1 MNHVLKMTPTIEVL
15 DLQVTFRSPEGPVNA
30 VNGVSFHLYQGEVLA
45 LVGESGS
52 GKTVTSLALTQ
63 LLEAGRPQVSGSV
76 KFDDLDLLKAT
87 DKELRKVRATEI
99 AYIFQDPISS
109 LYPARTVG
117 SQLVEIL
124 TVNAGVKARE
134 ARTKSIDLLRRV
146 GIPGPEQQMRSY
158 PHQLSGG
165 MCQRVMIA
173 MALAVNPR
181 VLIADEATSSLDVS
195 IQAQILELIKD
206 VASEYGMAVIFVT
219 HDLGVVAGTADRVAV
234 MYGGEVVESGEVGD
248 LLRNP
253 QHPYTQALIRSAP
266 NVRDDFQTELVGI
279 PGSLETRREFAKS
292 RCQFAP
298 RCSEAFEMCWS
309 HWPQPVQLE
318 KSHEVSCWLHS
329 DKEKIPSK
337 QTHEGQAS

>member
-1 MNHVLKMTPTIEVL
+1 MTPTIEVL
-15 DLQVTFRSPEGPVNA
+15 DLEVTFLTSEGPVNA
-30 VNGVSFHLYQGEVLA
+30 VNGVNFELYQGEILA

-63 LLEAGRPQVSGSV
+63 LLEAGRSQVSGSV
-76 KFDDLDLLKAT
+76 KFDGLDLLKAGQR
-87 DKELRKVRATEI
+87 ELREVRATEI

-124 TVNAGVKARE
+124 TVNAGLNARE
-134 ARTKSIDLLRRV
+134 ARTRSIDLLRRV
-146 GIPGPEQQMRSY
+146 GIPGPERQMRAY

-181 VLIADEATSSLDVS
+181 VLVADEATSSLDVS

-234 MYGGEVVESGEVGD
+234 MYGGEVVESGQVGD

-253 QHPYTQALIRSAP
+253 RHPYTQALIKSAP
-266 NVRDDFQTELVGI
+266 NARDEFQTELVGI
-279 PGSLETRREFAKS
+279 PGSLETRREFAKT

-298 RCSEAFEMCWS
+298 RCSEAFETCWS
-309 HWPQPVQLE
+309 HWPRPVQVE
-318 KSHEVSCWLHS
+318 ESHAVSCWLLS
-329 DKEKIPSK
+329 DKEEILRA
-337 QTHEGQAS
+337 QVDEGQTS

>member
-1 MNHVLKMTPTIEVL
+1 MTPTIEVL
-15 DLQVTFRSPEGPVNA
+15 DLQVTFLTSEGPVNA
-30 VNGVSFHLYQGEVLA
+30 VNGVNFELYQGEILA

-63 LLEAGRPQVSGSV
+63 LLEAGRSQVAGSV
-76 KFDDLDLLKAT
+76 KFGGLDLLKASQR
-87 DKELRKVRATEI
+87 DLRAVRATEI

-124 TVNAGVKARE
+124 TVNAGLNARE
-134 ARTKSIDLLRRV
+134 ARTRSIDLLRRV
-146 GIPGPEQQMRSY
+146 GIPGPERQMRAY

-234 MYGGEVVESGEVGD
+234 MYGGEVVESGQVRD

-253 QHPYTQALIRSAP
+253 HHPYTQALIKSAP
-266 NVRDDFQTELVGI
+266 NARDESQTELVGI
-279 PGSLETRREFAKS
+279 PGSLETRREFAKI

-298 RCSEAFEMCWS
+298 RCSESFEICWS
-309 HWPQPVQLE
+309 HWPRPVQVE
-318 KSHEVSCWLHS
+318 KSHSVSCWLLS
-329 DKEKIPSK
+329 DEEEILAT
-337 QTHEGQAS
+337 QVDEGLTS